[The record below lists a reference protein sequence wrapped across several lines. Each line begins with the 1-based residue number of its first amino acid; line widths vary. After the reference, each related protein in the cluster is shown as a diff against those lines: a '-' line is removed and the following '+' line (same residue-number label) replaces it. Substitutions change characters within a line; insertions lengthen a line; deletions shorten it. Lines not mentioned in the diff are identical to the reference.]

1 MLDDDTLAR
10 KIGAH
15 LNRQPEVPAHIAY
28 QLSQARARA
37 LTRASAPRLVWSRL
51 LQWPS
56 LRISVGVGLVMLGFA
71 YAMWQMESPALDLA
85 DLDVELITGELPPAA
100 YLDPVFVRF
109 VRDRPIEGA
118 PKASPRY

>member
-1 MLDDDTLAR
+1 MLDDETFAR

-15 LNRQPEVPAHIAY
+15 LGRQPEVPAHIAH
-28 QLSQARARA
+28 QLSRARA
-37 LTRASAPRLVWSRL
+37 QALMRVSASPGVRSRL
-51 LQWPS
+51 MRWPS
-56 LRISVGVGLVMLGFA
+56 LRMSVAVALVVLGLA
-71 YAMWQMESPALDLA
+71 YTTWQMESPVDLA

>member
-15 LNRQPEVPAHIAY
+15 LSRQPEVPAHVAY
-28 QLSQARARA
+28 QLGRARARA
-37 LTRASAPRLVWSRL
+37 LKEVGARRWRWSRL
-51 LQWPS
+51 VQWPS
-56 LRISVGVGLVMLGFA
+56 LRISVGVALVMLGLA
-71 YAMWQMESPALDLA
+71 YAMWQMESPALALA

-100 YLDPVFVRF
+100 YLDPMFVRF
-109 VRDRPIEGA
+109 VRDRPKEGT